1 MSFFTRLKNGWNLG
15 MTSLEVIRD
24 NPKLM
29 VFPLLSGVTVV
40 LVLSTFIGGI
50 FSFMGMNPDALQS
63 FDNGGSQGFIF
74 PVVAFLFYLVSFFII
89 IFFNVG
95 LVHNARLVF
104 NGEDPSVGDGVRFAQ
119 GRIGTIFSWAV
130 MASTVAVVLKIVR
143 EKAGIVGRIIGSIG
157 GALWSFGT
165 YFVVPVL
172 AYEDLKPMDALRKS
186 VDMMKKNWGEA
197 IGANFSFGI
206 FSLIGMI
213 AAIMAFF
220 LLMYLSIN
228 PVFAVGVAVL
238 LFVLT
243 ILVSEAAKTV
253 FLAAAYQYLHDAPHG
268 PFEDDLLEDSFYS
281 K

>member
-29 VFPLLSGVTVV
+29 VFPLLSGLTVMVV
-40 LVLSTFIGGI
+40 LFTFIGGL
-50 FSFMGMNPDALQS
+50 FSYTGMNPDVLQS
-63 FDNGGSQGFIF
+63 LDSEGTSNYLLPIAG
-74 PVVAFLFYLVSFFII
+74 FLFYLVSFFII

-104 NGEDPSVGDGVRFAQ
+104 NGEDPSVGDGVRYAQ
-119 GRIGTIFSWAV
+119 TRIGTIFSWSV
-130 MASTVAVVLKIVR
+130 MAATVAVIIKMVR
-143 EKAGIVGRIIGSIG
+143 EKGGLIGNIIGSIG

-172 AYEDLKPMDALRKS
+172 AYEDLRPMDALRKS

-206 FSLIGMI
+206 FSFVGMI
-213 AAIMAFF
+213 AAVVVFF
-220 LLMYLSIN
+220 LLMYLSIH
-228 PVFAVGVAVL
+228 PAIAIGVGVL

-253 FLAAAYQYLHDAPHG
+253 FLAAAYQYLHDEPHG
-268 PFEDDLLEDSFYS
+268 PFEDELLQDSFYS